1 MRTKMGLSQEWLKVI
16 ACVTMLMDHIGA
28 AFFPWALW
36 WRIVGRMAFPIYC
49 FLLAEGLARTRNMKR
64 YGIRLA
70 IGAVLAEIPFDLL
83 FFGGLTLA
91 HQSVMVTLLIG
102 YFMVLWMR
110 RFPRWKL
117 LALCLCAMAAELL
130 CTDYGTLGVMIIG
143 LFVLTRDMEHRLLFQ
158 TVGLLVL
165 NWALNGYWVQM
176 LAVTAMIPIALYNG
190 TKSSHSKAIQRV
202 FYLFYPVH
210 MLMLALLQ

>member
-1 MRTKMGLSQEWLKVI
+1 MGLSQEWLKVI

-49 FLLAEGLARTRNMKR
+49 FLLAEGLARTRDMKR
-64 YGIRLA
+64 YGQRLA
-70 IGAVLAEIPFDLL
+70 FGAVLAEIPFDLL

-110 RFPRWKL
+110 RFPRWKMF
-117 LALCLCAMAAELL
+117 ALCICALTAEML
-130 CTDYGTLGVMIIG
+130 CTDYGALGVMTIG

-158 TVGLLVL
+158 IFGLMVL
-165 NWALNGYWVQM
+165 NWTLNGYWLQM
-176 LAVTAMIPIALYNG
+176 FAVAAIIPIALYNG
-190 TKSSHSKAIQRV
+190 TKSSHSKAIQRG
-202 FYLFYPVH
+202 FYLFYPLH
-210 MLMLALLQ
+210 MLVLLLLQ

>member
-1 MRTKMGLSQEWLKVI
+1 MGLSQEWLKVI

-49 FLLAEGLARTRNMKR
+49 FLLAEGMARTRDVKG
-64 YGIRLA
+64 YGKRLA
-70 IGAVLAEIPFDLL
+70 MGAVLAEIPFDLL

-117 LALCLCAMAAELL
+117 LALCLCALAAEML
-130 CTDYGTLGVMIIG
+130 CSDYGALGVMIIG
-143 LFVLTRDMEHRLLFQ
+143 LFVLTRDMEHHLLFQ
-158 TVGLLVL
+158 TLGLLVL

-190 TKSSHSKAIQRV
+190 TKSSHSKAVQRG

-210 MLMLALLQ
+210 LTLLYFLKML

>member
-1 MRTKMGLSQEWLKVI
+1 MGLSQEWLKVI

-49 FLLAEGLARTRNMKR
+49 FLLAEGLARTRDVKR

-102 YFMVLWMR
+102 YIMVLWMR
-110 RFPRWKL
+110 WFPRWKMF
-117 LALCLCAMAAELL
+117 ALCICAMAAELL
-130 CTDYGTLGVMIIG
+130 CTDYGALGVMTIG
-143 LFVLTRDMEHRLLFQ
+143 LFVLTRDLEHRLLFQ
-158 TVGLLVL
+158 IFGLMVL
-165 NWALNGYWVQM
+165 NWTLNGYWVQM
-176 LAVTAMIPIALYNG
+176 FAVEAIIPIALYNG
-190 TKSSHSKAIQRV
+190 TKSSHSKAVQRI
-202 FYLFYPVH
+202 FYLFYPAH
-210 MLMLALLQ
+210 MLVLALLQ

>member
-1 MRTKMGLSQEWLKVI
+1 MGLSQEWLKVI

-49 FLLAEGLARTRNMKR
+49 FLLAEGLARTRNRKR

-70 IGAVLAEIPFDLL
+70 IGALLAEIPFDLL

-110 RFPRWKL
+110 RFPKWRL
-117 LALCLCAMAAELL
+117 FALCICAVAAEWL
-130 CTDYGTLGVMIIG
+130 CTDYGALGVMIIG

-158 TVGLLVL
+158 TLGLLIL
-165 NWALNGYWVQM
+165 NWTLNGYWVQM
-176 LAVTAMIPIALYNG
+176 LSVTAMIPIALYNG
-190 TKSSHSKAIQRV
+190 TKSSHSKAIQRG
-202 FYLFYPVH
+202 FYLFCPVH
-210 MLMLALLQ
+210 MLVLVLL

>member
-1 MRTKMGLSQEWLKVI
+1 MGLSQEWLKVI

-70 IGAVLAEIPFDLL
+70 VGAVLAEIPFDLL
-83 FFGGLTLA
+83 FFGGLTPA

-102 YFMVLWMR
+102 YGMVLWMR

-117 LALCLCAMAAELL
+117 LALCICAMAAEWL
-130 CTDYGTLGVMIIG
+130 CTDYGALGVMIIG
-143 LFVLTRDMEHRLLFQ
+143 LFVLTRDMERRLLFQ
-158 TVGLLVL
+158 TLGLLVL

-210 MLMLALLQ
+210 MLVLLLLQ

>member
-1 MRTKMGLSQEWLKVI
+1 MGLSQEWLKVI

-70 IGAVLAEIPFDLL
+70 IGALLAEIPFDLL
-83 FFGGLTLA
+83 FFCGLTLA

-102 YFMVLWMR
+102 YGMVLWMR

-117 LALCLCAMAAELL
+117 LALCLCALAAELL
-130 CTDYGTLGVMIIG
+130 CTDYGALGVMIIG
-143 LFVLTRDMEHRLLFQ
+143 LFVLTREVEHRLLFQ
-158 TVGLLVL
+158 TLGLLVL

-190 TKSSHSKAIQRV
+190 TKSSHSKAVQRG

-210 MLMLALLQ
+210 MLALVLLQ

>member
-1 MRTKMGLSQEWLKVI
+1 MGLSQEWLKVI

-49 FLLAEGLARTRNMKR
+49 FLLAEGMARTRDVKG
-64 YGIRLA
+64 YGKRLA
-70 IGAVLAEIPFDLL
+70 MGAVLAEIPFDLL

-117 LALCLCAMAAELL
+117 LALCLCALAAEML
-130 CTDYGTLGVMIIG
+130 CSDYGALGVMIIG
-143 LFVLTRDMEHRLLFQ
+143 LFVLTRDMEHHLLFQ
-158 TVGLLVL
+158 TLGLLVL

-190 TKSSHSKAIQRV
+190 TKSSHSKAVQRG

-210 MLMLALLQ
+210 MLALVLLQ

>member
-1 MRTKMGLSQEWLKVI
+1 MGLSQEWLKVI

-70 IGAVLAEIPFDLL
+70 MGAVLAEIPFDLL

-102 YFMVLWMR
+102 SGMVLLMKQYP
-110 RFPRWKL
+110 RFQMATL
-117 LALCLCAMAAELL
+117 FLCAMAAGFLH
-130 CTDYGTLGVMIIG
+130 TDYGALGVLMIG
-143 LFVLTRDMEHRLLFQ
+143 MFVLTRDLKYRLVLQ
-158 TVGLLVL
+158 TVLLGVL
-165 NWALNGYWVQM
+165 LWCLNGYWVQM
-176 LAVTAMIPIALYNG
+176 CAVAAMVPIALYNG
-190 TKSSHSKAIQRV
+190 RKSGHSKAVQWI

-210 MLMLALLQ
+210 MAVLLLLS

>member
-1 MRTKMGLSQEWLKVI
+1 MGLSQEWLKVI

-36 WRIVGRMAFPIYC
+36 WRIVGRIAFPIYC
-49 FLLAEGLARTRNMKR
+49 FLLAEGLARTRDVKR

-70 IGAVLAEIPFDLL
+70 VGAVLAELPFDLL

-102 YFMVLWMR
+102 YGMVLWMR

-117 LALCLCAMAAELL
+117 FFLCICAMAAELL
-130 CTDYGTLGVMIIG
+130 CTDYGALGVMIIG
-143 LFVLTRDMEHRLLFQ
+143 LFVLTRDVEHRLLLQ
-158 TVGLLVL
+158 TLGLLIL
-165 NWALNGYWVQM
+165 NWALNGYWAQM
-176 LAVTAMIPIALYNG
+176 FAVAAMVPIALYNG
-190 TKSSHSKAIQRV
+190 TKSSHSKAIQGI
-202 FYLFYPVH
+202 FYLFYPAH
-210 MLMLALLQ
+210 MLVLALLQ

>member
-1 MRTKMGLSQEWLKVI
+1 MRTKIGLSQEWLKVI

-70 IGAVLAEIPFDLL
+70 MGAVLAEIPFDLL

-117 LALCLCAMAAELL
+117 FALCICAMAAELL
-130 CTDYGTLGVMIIG
+130 CTDYGALGVMIIG

-158 TVGLLVL
+158 TLGLLIL
-165 NWALNGYWVQM
+165 NWTLNGYWVQM

-210 MLMLALLQ
+210 MLVLVLLQ

>member
-1 MRTKMGLSQEWLKVI
+1 MGLSQEWLKVI

-117 LALCLCAMAAELL
+117 FALCICAMAAELL
-130 CTDYGTLGVMIIG
+130 CTDYGALGVMIIG
-143 LFVLTRDMEHRLLFQ
+143 LFVLTRDMEHHLLFQ
-158 TVGLLVL
+158 TLGLLVL

-176 LAVTAMIPIALYNG
+176 LAVTAMIPIAFYNG
-190 TKSSHSKAIQRV
+190 TKSSHSKAVQRV

-210 MLMLALLQ
+210 MLVLALLQ

>member
-1 MRTKMGLSQEWLKVI
+1 MGLSQEWLKVI

-130 CTDYGTLGVMIIG
+130 CTDYGALGVMIIG
-143 LFVLTRDMEHRLLFQ
+143 LFVLTREVEHRLLFQ
-158 TVGLLVL
+158 TFGLMVL
-165 NWALNGYWVQM
+165 NWTLNGYWVQM
-176 LAVTAMIPIALYNG
+176 FAVAAIIPIALYNG
-190 TKSSHSKAIQRV
+190 TKSSHSKAIQRG

-210 MLMLALLQ
+210 MLVLLLLQ